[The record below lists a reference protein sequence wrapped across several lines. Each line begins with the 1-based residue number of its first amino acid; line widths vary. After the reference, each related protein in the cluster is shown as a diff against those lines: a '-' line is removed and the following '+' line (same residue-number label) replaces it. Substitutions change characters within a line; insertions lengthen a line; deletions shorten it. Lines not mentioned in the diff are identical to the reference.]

1 MARTTTSGDNR
12 TRQRLPRWLFPA
24 VGYAVSIACLIWV
37 YSGFDWKREWPKLSA
52 TDPGWVIVAV
62 VSDIA
67 VYFCQGWRWNLLL
80 SPLTWVSVW
89 KSIQAVYIG
98 LFANE
103 ILPLRSGEVI
113 RCYLMRRWGDL
124 PFSVALS
131 SALIER
137 LMDGVWLVLG
147 FYLVAAYVDLPGWLV
162 GISRVLLIAMAVVAV
177 LVAWAV
183 LHKSHAHG
191 AISRSRW
198 AGMLRHVV
206 DGTHAMGNSSS
217 FAASFVL
224 SLVYLLLQVLPVYA
238 LVRGY
243 GLDVT
248 LAQSAAVLV
257 VLRLGTVIPQAP
269 GNVGSFQALTIL
281 GLQLFGVDRSSST
294 GFATLLFLVVTVP
307 LWMAGFV
314 ALLATRMRLGD
325 IHREARE
332 QMTNGEPAPG
342 RR

>member
-1 MARTTTSGDNR
+1 LARTTTSGDNR

-37 YSGFDWKREWPKLSA
+37 YQGFDWKKEWPKLSA

-62 VSDIA
+62 VADIA
-67 VYFCQGWRWNLLL
+67 VYICQGWRWNLLL
-80 SPLTWVSVW
+80 RPLTQVSVW
-89 KSIQAVYIG
+89 KSVQAVYIG

-113 RCYLMRRWGDL
+113 RCYLIRRWGDL
-124 PFSVALS
+124 PFSVVVS

-137 LMDGVWLVLG
+137 LMDGVWLILG
-147 FYLVAAYVDLPGWLV
+147 FYLVGAYVDLPGWLV
-162 GISRVLLIAMAVVAV
+162 GISQALVVAMAFVAV

-183 LHKSHAHG
+183 LHKSHAHETL
-191 AISRSRW
+191 SRSRW
-198 AGMLRHVV
+198 AEMFRHVV
-206 DGTHAMGNSSS
+206 DGTHAMGN
-217 FAASFVL
+217 ARTFVIAFGL

-243 GLDVT
+243 GLNVSI
-248 LAQSAAVLV
+248 AQSAAVLV

-269 GNVGSFQALTIL
+269 SNVGSFQALTIL
-281 GLQLFGVDRSSST
+281 GLHLFGVDRSSST

-307 LWMAGFV
+307 LWIAGFV
-314 ALLATRMRLGD
+314 ALVATRMRLGD
-325 IHREARE
+325 IHREAHGHMEKR
-332 QMTNGEPAPG
+332 QPAAEAH
-342 RR
+342 